1 MEQARH
7 SAALNFSDFAW
18 DQTIGGTGWLLNLTK
33 DGVLLDNGS
42 GLSGEDVEPYLA
54 ASDNDTADY
63 DSSKEVYVLPGSG
76 YGATASQRPA
86 GIPENSFAET
96 GSCASNILKVDQEDS
111 TCSLTVT
118 GRPDLSISI
127 SAPAGVY
134 HAPGDTMDMSVSAT
148 NLGPGTVQ
156 TSDGFAITVSV
167 PAGWTASPVP
177 GCTVSGQTVSC
188 AIDTPLSPAPVPGG
202 SGGNIGFTIPLVA
215 NSDAVSGSYPL
226 VASLDRSVSDG
237 DTDPTNDDF
246 VLSNDQAQG
255 TVQFVKLP
263 RLTLRKTTLDDVG
276 SFTFTGNNGWETQ
289 TITTVSQG
297 VAQPGATQILAEV
310 DVQTVI
316 SETLPPNWVLD
327 DVVCLGMGTGGTVS
341 FDENSFTLSPEAVAV
356 DIAVDPLECTN
367 NCARNEP
374 DALAVM
380 AAAPRGALLHAP
392 DCYMNKI
399 AGPPEL
405 AGHVSLDA
413 PVADN
418 LAAAAD
424 VLGKPLSEVRVIVLE
439 RSRHERLIA
448 EIRAA
453 GARLWLIGD
462 GDIAGALRA
471 ATGEADLLMGIGAA
485 PEGVI
490 AATAL
495 RGIGGVFEGR
505 LHFHEPEFRARAVEM
520 LGDDVDRLW
529 QRDELCTSDD
539 AVFVATGVCDGWLPG
554 PKAGEGGMVTTS
566 RVISVAD
573 GRDEV
578 IQREHA
584 PIS

>member
-1 MEQARH
+1 MGPVAELAPEFLRATE
-7 SAALNFSDFAW
+7 AAAIAAGHMRGCGDNKAADAAAVAAMRAVFN
-18 DQTIGGTGWLLNLTK
+18 TIAF
-33 DGVLLDNGS
+33 DGRVAIGEGERDEAPMLWIGEPLGS
-42 GLSGEDVEPYLA
+42 R
-54 ASDNDTADY
+54 
-63 DSSKEVYVLPGSG
+63 
-76 YGATASQRPA
+76 Q
-86 GIPENSFAET
+86 
-96 GSCASNILKVDQEDS
+96 
-111 TCSLTVT
+111 
-118 GRPDLSISI
+118 
-127 SAPAGVY
+127 
-134 HAPGDTMDMSVSAT
+134 
-148 NLGPGTVQ
+148 
-156 TSDGFAITVSV
+156 
-167 PAGWTASPVP
+167 
-177 GCTVSGQTVSC
+177 
-188 AIDTPLSPAPVPGG
+188 
-202 SGGNIGFTIPLVA
+202 
-215 NSDAVSGSYPL
+215 
-226 VASLDRSVSDG
+226 
-237 DTDPTNDDF
+237 DD
-246 VLSNDQAQG
+246 
-255 TVQFVKLP
+255 
-263 RLTLRKTTLDDVG
+263 
-276 SFTFTGNNGWETQ
+276 
-289 TITTVSQG
+289 
-297 VAQPGATQILAEV
+297 
-310 DVQTVI
+310 
-316 SETLPPNWVLD
+316 
-327 DVVCLGMGTGGTVS
+327 
-341 FDENSFTLSPEAVAV
+341 PEAVAV

-413 PVADN
+413 PVAVN

-424 VLGKPLSEVRVIVLE
+424 VLGKPLSEVRVIVLK
-439 RSRHERLIA
+439 RPRHERLIT

-485 PEGVI
+485 PEGVF

-554 PKAGEGGMVTTS
+554 PRAGEGGTVTTS
-566 RVISVAD
+566 RVIFVAD
-573 GRDEV
+573 SRDEV
-578 IQREHA
+578 IRHEHA
-584 PIS
+584 PVS

>member
-1 MEQARH
+1 MGPVAELVPEFLRATE
-7 SAALNFSDFAW
+7 AAAIAAGRMRGCGDNKAADAAAVAAMRAVFG
-18 DQTIGGTGWLLNLTK
+18 TIAF
-33 DGVLLDNGS
+33 DGRVAIGEGERDEAPMLWIGEPLGS
-42 GLSGEDVEPYLA
+42 R
-54 ASDNDTADY
+54 
-63 DSSKEVYVLPGSG
+63 
-76 YGATASQRPA
+76 Q
-86 GIPENSFAET
+86 
-96 GSCASNILKVDQEDS
+96 
-111 TCSLTVT
+111 
-118 GRPDLSISI
+118 
-127 SAPAGVY
+127 
-134 HAPGDTMDMSVSAT
+134 GD
-148 NLGPGTVQ
+148 
-156 TSDGFAITVSV
+156 
-167 PAGWTASPVP
+167 
-177 GCTVSGQTVSC
+177 
-188 AIDTPLSPAPVPGG
+188 
-202 SGGNIGFTIPLVA
+202 
-215 NSDAVSGSYPL
+215 
-226 VASLDRSVSDG
+226 
-237 DTDPTNDDF
+237 
-246 VLSNDQAQG
+246 
-255 TVQFVKLP
+255 
-263 RLTLRKTTLDDVG
+263 
-276 SFTFTGNNGWETQ
+276 
-289 TITTVSQG
+289 
-297 VAQPGATQILAEV
+297 
-310 DVQTVI
+310 
-316 SETLPPNWVLD
+316 
-327 DVVCLGMGTGGTVS
+327 
-341 FDENSFTLSPEAVAV
+341 PEAVAV

-471 ATGEADLLMGIGAA
+471 ASGEADLLMGIGAA

-554 PKAGEGGMVTTS
+554 PRAGEGGTVTTS